1 MYMFMHMVVD
11 IECDTLSDPEN
22 GAVSFSIGVGGFAIA
37 TYTCNEGYL
46 LIGSPIRSCLFGE
59 WTGSPPTCEGKIS

>member
-1 MYMFMHMVVD
+1 MVVD
-11 IECDTLSDPEN
+11 IECDALSDPEN

-59 WTGSPPTCEGKIS
+59 WTGSAPTCEGMPISIR